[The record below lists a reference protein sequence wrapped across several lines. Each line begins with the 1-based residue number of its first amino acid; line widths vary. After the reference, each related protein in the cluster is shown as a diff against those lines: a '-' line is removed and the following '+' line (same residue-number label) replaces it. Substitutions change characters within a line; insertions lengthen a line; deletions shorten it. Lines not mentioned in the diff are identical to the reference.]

1 MKRIKNWLLPTL
13 MVVATVLEFSFDLI
27 QKAVIDFNLDPNITS
42 YVKFSMFAI
51 GVIILKLQPPSLE
64 SAETKWV
71 DKKWEKITPM

>member
-13 MVVATVLEFSFDLI
+13 MVIATVLEFSFDLI

-64 SAETKWV
+64 SAETK
-71 DKKWEKITPM
+71 

>member
-64 SAETKWV
+64 SAETK
-71 DKKWEKITPM
+71 